1 MEYTQLGRTGLKVS
15 RLVLGTMNF
24 GPQTDEADSH
34 AIMDA
39 ALDAGINFFDTAN
52 VYGWGENKGR
62 TEEIIGNWFAKG
74 GDRRD
79 KTVIATKVYGNMGAD
94 GEAWPNHDKLSAVN
108 IRRAVDAS
116 LKRLRT
122 DRIDL
127 YQFHHID
134 RATGFDEIWQ
144 AIDTLV
150 QQGKVLY
157 AGSSNF
163 PGYKIAQANETAARR
178 GGTIGLVSEQC
189 LYNLAERRA
198 EMEVIPAAQDYG
210 LGVIPWSPLH
220 GGLLGGVIKKEVQGG
235 RRASGRAADTLADP
249 AKRAQI
255 QAYEDLLDKHGV
267 EPGEAALAWLLTRPG
282 VTGPIVGPRTAEQ
295 LASALRA
302 VELELS
308 DELLAGLDEI
318 FPGPGPSPEACAWEP
333 GGQRGDVVSGGGR
346 PRPGQPRAAATATT
360 TSISTSTPAMI
371 RLRVFGST
379 APSLTGRAERAA
391 GDRLV
396 TGLLARHSGPRQVA
410 AHQREVG
417 HGPGRGGEAVQGLDV
432 RPHVVGLPAA
442 GQRQVGPV
450 APVLAH
456 LDARL
461 APRRLRAVGE
471 QPQRRQVTVRARP
484 QGPPVPELPAAA
496 QRQRE
501 GRGAVG
507 GPLQAGREVRYEV
520 VVDLAVEGEGEVPP
534 GAPGPAQPLRAGQLL
549 QRGHLGGEGG
559 GDVLGGQ
566 YGGEESHALTLSDP
580 YHRAPYAA
588 GASSSRRSRG
598 TKRTCGC
605 PRCQPTDRRRLPTR
619 ARTRPMTS
627 AAVAATAP
635 PAAKPARAPYASV
648 TQPTIGAPTGE
659 PPRKTI
665 M

>member
-1 MEYTQLGRTGLKVS
+1 MKYTQLGRTGLKVG

-39 ALDAGINFFDTAN
+39 ALDAGINLFDTAN

-62 TEEIIGNWFAKG
+62 TEEIIGNWFAQG

-116 LKRLRT
+116 LKRLQT
-122 DRIDL
+122 DHIDL

-198 EMEVIPAAQDYG
+198 EMEVIPAAREYG

-235 RRASGRAADTLADP
+235 RRASGRAADALADP

-255 QAYEDLLDKHGV
+255 QAYEDLLDKHGL

-282 VTGPIVGPRTAEQ
+282 VTGPIVGPRTAGQ

-308 DELLAGLDEI
+308 EELLAGLDEI
-318 FPGPGPSPEACAWEP
+318 FPGPGPSPEAFAW
-333 GGQRGDVVSGGGR
+333 
-346 PRPGQPRAAATATT
+346 
-360 TSISTSTPAMI
+360 
-371 RLRVFGST
+371 
-379 APSLTGRAERAA
+379 
-391 GDRLV
+391 
-396 TGLLARHSGPRQVA
+396 
-410 AHQREVG
+410 
-417 HGPGRGGEAVQGLDV
+417 
-432 RPHVVGLPAA
+432 
-442 GQRQVGPV
+442 
-450 APVLAH
+450 
-456 LDARL
+456 
-461 APRRLRAVGE
+461 
-471 QPQRRQVTVRARP
+471 
-484 QGPPVPELPAAA
+484 
-496 QRQRE
+496 
-501 GRGAVG
+501 
-507 GPLQAGREVRYEV
+507 
-520 VVDLAVEGEGEVPP
+520 
-534 GAPGPAQPLRAGQLL
+534 
-549 QRGHLGGEGG
+549 
-559 GDVLGGQ
+559 
-566 YGGEESHALTLSDP
+566 
-580 YHRAPYAA
+580 
-588 GASSSRRSRG
+588 
-598 TKRTCGC
+598 
-605 PRCQPTDRRRLPTR
+605 
-619 ARTRPMTS
+619 
-627 AAVAATAP
+627 
-635 PAAKPARAPYASV
+635 
-648 TQPTIGAPTGE
+648 
-659 PPRKTI
+659 
-665 M
+665 